1 MSRTTEQGDRNNFI
15 GFPPVNEEGSMSDIS
30 ILGDNYHDSSDTIP
44 IVGRNDESRFV
55 HRTELLVREAEQDV
69 TLAKHLIDDPE
80 KGIVDCMMM
89 STRLEQ
95 WIHRL
100 DKGTAKFEGYQGEN
114 DDVYVWLKHKD
125 NIRHIMVLLV
135 TGCREKA
142 RLMEASK
149 FPAFNASKMIK
160 TTPSAFPKFDGA
172 SDFDIWVSNWEKL
185 ANGCKLSQECLLIK
199 LRESLVG
206 RAAEYIGKTGL
217 ASLSYDE
224 VWDKLKLRYAVPW
237 LKTQQASRRIMEI
250 QPPAESESSVIKYV
264 DVIREAVDI
273 SDRAGINIENL
284 FFNICVDN
292 LPERIRVP
300 LVKGLEPIH
309 KDFKFKKE
317 TFENE
322 FSRVMALLKHNSSEG
337 TSSMFS
343 SNTMSRGNYG
353 FNSNGSNS
361 NGSNNVS
368 SNGSNNNNFYASS
381 VAPLCIMCKP
391 DRHRWTECK
400 FNTPQKRRDRLVTV
414 GRCKAFL
421 LPVDTHGVNPL
432 FHV

>member
-1 MSRTTEQGDRNNFI
+1 M
-15 GFPPVNEEGSMSDIS
+15 
-30 ILGDNYHDSSDTIP
+30 
-44 IVGRNDESRFV
+44 
-55 HRTELLVREAEQDV
+55 
-69 TLAKHLIDDPE
+69 
-80 KGIVDCMMM
+80 
-89 STRLEQ
+89 
-95 WIHRL
+95 
-100 DKGTAKFEGYQGEN
+100 
-114 DDVYVWLKHKD
+114 WLKHCDDVKHKI
-125 NIRHIMVLLV
+125 NFFNTRCKERAMLL
-135 TGCREKA
+135 
-142 RLMEASK
+142 EASK

-160 TTPSAFPKFDGA
+160 TTPSAFPKFDGS

-185 ANGCKLSQECLLIK
+185 ANGCKLSQDCLLIK

-206 RAAEYIGKTGL
+206 RAAEYIGKTGM

-250 QPPAESESSVIKYV
+250 QPPADSETSVIKYV
-264 DVIREAVDI
+264 DAIREAVDI
-273 SDRAGINIENL
+273 SDRAGLNIENL
-284 FFNICVDN
+284 FFNICIDN

-322 FSRVMALLKHNSSEG
+322 FSRVMALLKHNSSEK
-337 TSSMFS
+337 TSMFS

-381 VAPLCIMCKP
+381 VSPLCIMCKP
-391 DRHRWTECK
+391 DRHRWMECK

-414 GRCKAFL
+414 GRCQACL
-421 LPVDTHGVNPL
+421 LPVDTHGVNCSTNAR
-432 FHV
+432 

>member
-69 TLAKHLIDDPE
+69 TLAKNLIDDPE

-250 QPPAESESSVIKYV
+250 PPPADSESSVIKYV
-264 DVIREAVDI
+264 DAIREAVDI
-273 SDRAGINIENL
+273 SDRAGINI
-284 FFNICVDN
+284 
-292 LPERIRVP
+292 
-300 LVKGLEPIH
+300 
-309 KDFKFKKE
+309 
-317 TFENE
+317 
-322 FSRVMALLKHNSSEG
+322 
-337 TSSMFS
+337 
-343 SNTMSRGNYG
+343 
-353 FNSNGSNS
+353 
-361 NGSNNVS
+361 
-368 SNGSNNNNFYASS
+368 
-381 VAPLCIMCKP
+381 
-391 DRHRWTECK
+391 
-400 FNTPQKRRDRLVTV
+400 
-414 GRCKAFL
+414 
-421 LPVDTHGVNPL
+421 
-432 FHV
+432 